1 LTIDEGD
8 VADIQLRLRGLD
20 EVIAKFGRLQ
30 AEKMVEAG
38 LYATAQTVYT
48 DLRTYPPTLPN
59 QRYRRT
65 YKLRSGWYVIG
76 NGLLFRV
83 INDTNEYNRE
93 VQDRDQQR
101 RIFQGRWPTWQG
113 VVEARQGDLRTNV
126 QRAVEAR
133 VSVF

>member
-1 LTIDEGD
+1 M
-8 VADIQLRLRGLD
+8 ADIQLRLRGIN
-20 EVIAKFGRLQ
+20 EVLTKFRLLEP
-30 AEKMVEAG
+30 EKMIEAG
-38 LYATAQTVYT
+38 LYRTAQAIYT

-65 YKLRSGWYVIG
+65 YKLRSGWFVIG
-76 NGLLFRV
+76 GGLLFRV

-113 VVEARQGDLRTNV
+113 VSETRAPELRENV
-126 QRAVEAR
+126 LREVEAR
-133 VSVF
+133 VGVF

>member
-1 LTIDEGD
+1 MAD
-8 VADIQLRLRGLD
+8 VQVRLRGVHEIL
-20 EVIAKFGRLQ
+20 AKWPLLEP
-30 AEKMVEAG
+30 EKMIEAG
-38 LYATAQTVYT
+38 LYQTAMTMYT
-48 DLRTYPPTLPN
+48 DLRTYPPELPN

-65 YKLRSGWYVIG
+65 FKLRSGWYVIG
-76 NGLLFRV
+76 SGLLFRV

-113 VVEARQGDLRTNV
+113 VVEQRQGDLRENV
-126 QRAVEAR
+126 LRAVEAR